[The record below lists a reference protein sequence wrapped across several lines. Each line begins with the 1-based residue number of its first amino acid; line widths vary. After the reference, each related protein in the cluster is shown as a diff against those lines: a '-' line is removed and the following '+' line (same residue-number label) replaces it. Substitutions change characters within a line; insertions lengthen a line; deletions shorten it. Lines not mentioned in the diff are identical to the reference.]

1 MCISAHFIFHS
12 VTLCL
17 PEETSHLLWQC
28 WMEPVQECLKQSL
41 KSAQLGTFLMY
52 IAYTKLKCVSIVECT
67 YRCHLGYTTCSFR
80 YPTLP
85 TPTNTSHLSK
95 QTHSPTCL
103 LSTHHNNTWVS
114 TLLLC
119 CSTSTGHKCLLF
131 TSRITARYFSKLMPS
146 SLGLTNLN

>member
-1 MCISAHFIFHS
+1 M
-12 VTLCL
+12 TLCL

-28 WMEPVQECLKQSL
+28 WMEPVQECLKQLL

-52 IAYTKLKCVSIVECT
+52 IAYTKLNASVLWSVL

-85 TPTNTSHLSK
+85 TPTNTSHLIK
-95 QTHSPTCL
+95 QTHSATCL
-103 LSTHHNNTWVS
+103 LSTPHNNTWVS

-119 CSTSTGHKCLLF
+119 CSTSTGHKCLLC
-131 TSRITARYFSKLMPS
+131 TSRITARYFSRLTPS
-146 SLGLTNLN
+146 SLGPTNRN